1 VTRFPEVLSSLQ
13 QELILPQPARSRIL
27 LEISDDLEGLYQ
39 HYLSEGLDE
48 PTARR
53 QALDELSLTPEALE
67 ELIEVHTST
76 YQRFL
81 DGLSDRARS
90 TWERGLLILLSIF
103 ACFVVGAT
111 ARSGSVFEHA
121 NVFVWP
127 VLLCF
132 VIGLVAGLQRA
143 YVLFVRKAYAAREAR
158 RGLRIVLGMAAA
170 QFVIGISGGWLD
182 LFFASRAVIEAPD
195 RIGQIMVSWM
205 FGGTALML
213 ISLGGC
219 VVTALWW
226 LVLAGRAAALADEEA
241 YTLTHI
247 TGAREES

>member
-1 VTRFPEVLSSLQ
+1 VLGALQ
-13 QELILPQPARSRIL
+13 QQLILPQPARSRVL

-39 HYLSEGLDE
+39 HYLSTGLDE
-48 PTARR
+48 ASARNR
-53 QALDELSLTPEALE
+53 AVEEMNLTPEILTD
-67 ELIEVHTST
+67 LIEVHASP

-90 TWERGLLILLSIF
+90 RWERGLLVLLSLF

-111 ARSGSVFEHA
+111 TRSGSVFAQA

-132 VIGLVAGLQRA
+132 AVGLVTGLQRA
-143 YVLFVRKAYAAREAR
+143 YVLFIRKTYAAREIR
-158 RGLRIVLGMAAA
+158 RGLSLVLGMAAA
-170 QFVIGISGGWLD
+170 QFVIGVAGTWLD
-182 LFFASRAVIEAPD
+182 LFTASRAAMAAPD
-195 RIGQIMVSWM
+195 RIGQIILEWM

-226 LVLAGRAAALADEEA
+226 LVLAGRAAAVEEEEV
-241 YTLTHI
+241 YTLTQI
-247 TGAREES
+247 SGAREES